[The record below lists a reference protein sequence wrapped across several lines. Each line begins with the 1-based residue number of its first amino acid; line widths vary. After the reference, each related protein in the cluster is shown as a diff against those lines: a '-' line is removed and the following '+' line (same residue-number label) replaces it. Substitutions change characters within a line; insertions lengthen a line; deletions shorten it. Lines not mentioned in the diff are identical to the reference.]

1 MADTKKKSFIRLTEH
16 HMPHMK
22 GMELGKKYHISATIE
37 PTELSTGE
45 SEYSGLMKG
54 MDGKEQKEPMRGTFK
69 VHEIHHLDKTTK
81 SSGKATGRYKEKK

>member
-1 MADTKKKSFIRLTEH
+1 MDNKQKKSFIRLTEH

-45 SEYSGLMKG
+45 SEYSGMMYG
-54 MDGKEQKEPMRGTFK
+54 PDGKEHKEPMHGTFK
-69 VHEIHHLDKTTK
+69 VHEIQHLVTTTK
-81 SSGKATGRYKEKK
+81 KGKATGRYKDKK